1 LQYSE
6 AVKTA
11 FLPIENQG
19 KVFAG
24 DGLDAAP
31 RMIQIRWVNV
41 QALKMRVSGG
51 GFRPFAIRTTDGQE
65 FEIPHPEFI
74 LIGKFSIAILD
85 KRGFINNIDP
95 LHVVSAREL
104 SRRDGGS

>member
-1 LQYSE
+1 
-6 AVKTA
+6 
-11 FLPIENQG
+11 
-19 KVFAG
+19 
-24 DGLDAAP
+24 
-31 RMIQIRWVNV
+31 VNV
-41 QALKMRVSGG
+41 QELKKRVSGG

-74 LIGKFSIAILD
+74 LIGRYSIAIRD

-104 SRRDGGS
+104 SRRNGGY